1 MTVLTVT
8 QRCPGQHSILYQQ
21 HQQEKRWYIQCDHV
35 IRPKS
40 VVCCLVAVYVLTTPF
55 GHRGIIQFFLF
66 LHVTEAL
73 KHFRVVSVTKLSNC
87 RVPSS
92 GRERAIQTNYKH
104 KFPVIKSRS

>member
-1 MTVLTVT
+1 MWPRYKAKIFCLLPCRCVRFDNSIWT
-8 QRCPGQHSILYQQ
+8 QRDYTIF
-21 HQQEKRWYIQCDHV
+21 
-35 IRPKS
+35 
-40 VVCCLVAVYVLTTPF
+40 PF
-55 GHRGIIQFFLF
+55 LQ
-66 LHVTEAL
+66 VTEAL